1 MRLTSATVY
10 ALEIPFVEAFK
21 HSARD
26 RRCCDSIVVRV
37 RDEAGTEG
45 FGEGVPRPYV
55 TGETTEFVLERVA
68 RLWSE
73 TGGHELP
80 DLDGRATLPA
90 IEAWVPAADSGGLIA
105 DNASRAALE
114 TAILDCV
121 LRRRGTPLGRL
132 LPPCR
137 TKVTYSGV
145 ITAGTL
151 ETALQQ
157 ARRMKLIGIAQVKV
171 KVGFDD
177 DVARIRALREAL
189 GPRVSL
195 RLDANG
201 AWTIERALEIL
212 DSVASADIAAVEE
225 PLGRGSL
232 ESLARLRREV
242 SVPIM
247 ADESLVT
254 VADAEAL
261 IAAQA
266 VDYFNV
272 RISKCGG
279 LSRSLRIAGLA
290 ATAGIGVQVGSQVGE
305 TAILSAAGRHLAAHL
320 EQIAFVEGSY
330 GTLLL
335 TEDVSADP
343 VRFGHRGEAP
353 LLSGAGLGARVLED
367 RLRKYARAVV
377 ELAPGASS

>member
-1 MRLTSATVY
+1 MRLTGATVY

-26 RRCCDSIVVRV
+26 RWCCDSIVVRV

-55 TGETTEFVLERVA
+55 TGETTEFVLERIA

-73 TGGHELP
+73 TGSHELP
-80 DLDGRATLPA
+80 DLGGTATLEA
-90 IEAWVPAADSGGLIA
+90 IEAWLPGAESGGLIA

-121 LRRRGTPLGRL
+121 LRRGGTSLGRL
-132 LPPCR
+132 LRPVR

-157 ARRMKLIGIAQVKV
+157 ARRMTLIGIAQVKL

-177 DVARIRALREAL
+177 DVSRIRALRGAL
-189 GPRVSL
+189 GPEVSL

-201 AWTIERALEIL
+201 AWTIDRAREVL
-212 DSVASADIAAVEE
+212 DSVSSSNIAAVEE
-225 PLGRGSL
+225 PLRRGCL

-254 VADAEAL
+254 VSDAEAL

-266 VDYFNV
+266 VDSFNV

-279 LSRSLRIAGLA
+279 LSRSLRIAGMAAAAGLA
-290 ATAGIGVQVGSQVGE
+290 VQVGSQVGE

-320 EQIAFVEGSY
+320 ERVAFVEGSY

-335 TEDVSADP
+335 TEDISSDP

-353 LLSGAGLGARVLED
+353 LLRGPGLGARVLED

-377 ELAPGASS
+377 ELPGAPS

>member
-1 MRLTSATVY
+1 MRLRSATVY

-26 RRCCDSIVVRV
+26 RKYCDSIVVRV
-37 RDEAGTEG
+37 CDEAGTEG

-55 TGETTEFVLERVA
+55 TGETTEFVLEHVS

-73 TGGHELP
+73 AVGRELP
-80 DLDGRATLPA
+80 DLDGEATLRE
-90 IEAWVPAADSGGLIA
+90 IEAGLPAADHRGLVA

-121 LRRRGTPLGRL
+121 LRRRGASLGRL
-132 LPPCR
+132 LPPRR

-157 ARRMKLIGIAQVKV
+157 ARRLTLIGIGQVKL

-189 GPRVSL
+189 GPGVSL

-201 AWTIERALEIL
+201 AWTIERAREVL
-212 DSVASADIAAVEE
+212 DSVSSADIAAVEE

-266 VDYFNV
+266 VDSFNV

-290 ATAGIGVQVGSQVGE
+290 AAAGIGIQVGSQVGE

-320 EQIAFVEGSY
+320 ERVDFVEGSY

-353 LLSGAGLGARVLED
+353 LLSGPGLGPRVLED

-377 ELAPGASS
+377 ELRPGASS